1 MTKKI
6 CITGNEVMINKIK
19 AYANRYLGRGVEE
32 IIINGEEKNGQN
44 TECSVGDKNAEVS

>member
-6 CITGNEVMINKIK
+6 CITGNEVMIDKIK

-32 IIINGEEKNGQN
+32 IIIDGNDEKKNG
-44 TECSVGDKNAEVS
+44 